1 MKKYKH
7 ITTLVLSIFFI
18 SILSATACANSSW
31 HWISDTRPYDV
42 LPFVV
47 VGTLL
52 IETAAVN
59 YIPKI
64 HKLFKVFCVISLGNL
79 LSYMVP
85 WAFRYFVPYAF
96 GTFHDSIE
104 HGPVYNIGLAYL
116 FLTVVVE
123 LPVEYFLLK
132 NDSMKKTK
140 LALTI
145 ILANVA
151 TTSLVAVVE
160 RIVCAGEW

>member
-1 MKKYKH
+1 MKKYKY
-7 ITTLVLSIFFI
+7 IASLGVFLPILFTT
-18 SILSATACANSSW
+18 AYANSSW
-31 HWISDTRPYDV
+31 NWLTDTRPYEV
-42 LPFVV
+42 LPYVIIV
-47 VGTLL
+47 TLL

-79 LSYMVP
+79 FSYAIP

-96 GTFHDSIE
+96 GTFHDYIE
-104 HGPVYNIGLAYL
+104 HGPVYNIGLVYL
-116 FLTVVVE
+116 LLTIAIE

-132 NDSMKKTK
+132 NDLKKRLK

-145 ILANVA
+145 ILSNAA

-160 RIVCAGEW
+160 RIVCPGKW